1 MRIKTK
7 RKIIIILI
15 IVLVLF
21 IIPISIFFGI
31 KEYNN
36 WLIKNAEIIVELNDN
51 LEVEVFSEV
60 KLSDFIKSINGTL
73 IDDFEIN
80 TTEVG
85 TKPINFEYIND
96 DDIKVSYKFNIDVVD
111 KVPPLIYSYS
121 SLSVTKGYTGNLA
134 KELFCGDN
142 YDDKPKCEIIGNYDV
157 NIPGT
162 YPLVYQ
168 GTDSSGNIS
177 KQEFNLIVKQ
187 SSGGTST
194 SSPQTT
200 QKFSE
205 LVSKYKNENTK
216 IGLDVS
222 RWQGDIDFEKVKNA
236 GVEFVFIR
244 VGSQRGIGGEYFV
257 DPKFEQNIKGFQK
270 VGIPVGVYFY
280 SYANNKLAAKVE
292 AEWVVKQLK
301 PYKLQLPV
309 VFDWENW
316 SFYQEFNLSF
326 YHLTEMANTY
336 MGVVEKAGYKGMLYS
351 SKNYLEKV
359 WFKTKY
365 PVWLAHY
372 TEQTNYQGDY
382 KVWQLCS
389 NARISGIS
397 GNVDVNI
404 MYN

>member
-31 KEYNN
+31 KEYNK

-51 LEVEVFSEV
+51 LEVEVFSEA

-85 TKPINFEYIND
+85 TRPINFEYIND

-216 IGLDVS
+216 IGLDIS

-351 SKNYLEKV
+351 SKNY
-359 WFKTKY
+359 
-365 PVWLAHY
+365 
-372 TEQTNYQGDY
+372 
-382 KVWQLCS
+382 
-389 NARISGIS
+389 
-397 GNVDVNI
+397 
-404 MYN
+404 